1 MINENADVVKQYEEL
16 ITSLKKEKEDISLEV
31 IGLKEKRDDKINA
44 IYKREALYERKRNLE
59 RELREI
65 DSNLNSKTEQ

>member
-65 DSNLNSKTEQ
+65 DSNINSKTEQ